1 MIKGTTRVPYDYSV
15 FKDLIGLVD
24 AEWKLAMVTTM
35 EVMRDTA
42 TKARRNT
49 HQ

>member
-15 FKDLIGLVD
+15 FNDLIGLVD

-35 EVMRDTA
+35 AVMRDTA
-42 TKARRNT
+42 TKASANT